1 MRFEMRKIAYG
12 ERWMGTYRGIL
23 RPLAAVAAASFALP
37 AWAQAAPAP
46 TLNAGDTAWM
56 IVASAFVLMM
66 TIPGAA
72 LFYGG
77 MVRAKNLLSV
87 MMQCLA
93 ITALVTVLWM
103 VYGYS
108 LAFSVQ
114 GMHAGVTNWHSFLGA
129 FDRVM
134 LAGLTPATLYQTV
147 PESVF
152 VMFQLTF
159 AIITPAR
166 SSVRTPNA

>member
-1 MRFEMRKIAYG
+1 MRFERHASKG
-12 ERWMGTYRGIL
+12 KQQMGRHRQLL
-23 RPLAAVAAASFALP
+23 RPIAALAAAGFALP
-37 AWAQAAPAP
+37 AFAQAAPAP

-56 IVASAFVLMM
+56 LVASAFVLMM
-66 TIPGAA
+66 TIPGVA

-93 ITALVTVLWM
+93 ITALVTVQWI

-108 LAFSVQ
+108 LAFSTE

-129 FDRVM
+129 FDRTM
-134 LAGLTPATLYQTV
+134 LAGLTPSTLYQTV

-152 VMFQLTF
+152 VMFQMT
-159 AIITPAR
+159 
-166 SSVRTPNA
+166 